1 MSNGLRLVH
10 VLARE
15 VRKRELVEL
24 ADDALAD
31 ELEAV
36 SPALAYAVR
45 ELKASALDVLRIAD
59 ETIEAAKPAARDE

>member
-1 MSNGLRLVH
+1 MGNGLRLVQ

-59 ETIEAAKPAARDE
+59 EIEGREPGGSPS